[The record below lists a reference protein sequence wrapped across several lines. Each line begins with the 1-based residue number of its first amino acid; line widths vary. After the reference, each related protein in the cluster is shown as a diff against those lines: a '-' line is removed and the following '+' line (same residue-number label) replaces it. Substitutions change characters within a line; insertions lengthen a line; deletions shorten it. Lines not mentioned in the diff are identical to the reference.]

1 MANTAV
7 LIRQRIQDS
16 ARRANYTLYGDG
28 TAQTFDL
35 QHENVQ
41 SASAFVGIGS
51 PPTAWSATGCTFNA
65 GGFVDFS
72 GVISAQTAFN
82 VRYVYNVWS
91 DDVIGE
97 YITAGGSVLGA
108 ALLCA
113 YDLLADNVRR
123 SRWMAAN
130 GAQYDNIQAGQY
142 VKDMISAFKEE
153 MREDA
158 TQYGAMTSWAE
169 NQGSY

>member
-1 MANTAV
+1 MANTALLV
-7 LIRQRIQDS
+7 RQRIQDS
-16 ARRANYTLYGDG
+16 AHRANYTLYGDG

-51 PPTAWSATGCTFNA
+51 PPTGWSATGCAFNA

-91 DDVIGE
+91 DEVIGE
-97 YITAGGSVLGA
+97 YITAGGGVLGA
-108 ALLCA
+108 ALQCA
-113 YDLLADNVRR
+113 YDLLYDNVKRNQ
-123 SRWMAAN
+123 WMAAN
-130 GAQYDNIQAGQY
+130 GATFNNVQAGTY
-142 VKDMISAFKEE
+142 VKDIISALKEE

-158 TQYGAMTSWAE
+158 TQYGAMASWSE
-169 NQGSY
+169 TQSDY